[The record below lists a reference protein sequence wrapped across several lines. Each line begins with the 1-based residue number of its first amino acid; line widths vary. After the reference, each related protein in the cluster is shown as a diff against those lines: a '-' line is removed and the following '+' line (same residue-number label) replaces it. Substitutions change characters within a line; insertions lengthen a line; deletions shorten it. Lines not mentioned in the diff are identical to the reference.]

1 MFPPPPQPPI
11 RIKAVSQVRS
21 HSAILCGAVK
31 PAEDCVPAGG
41 RTGCRHGWTL
51 HWAGRATRPT
61 SDQRSI
67 VSLLQYSLSAVLHLG
82 KPGLQCAG
90 APVRQSNNSYH
101 FPSAL
106 LWIILPCNQSG
117 LWTVAST
124 ALPQLASPASYVWVW
139 LFHISEIS

>member
-21 HSAILCGAVK
+21 HSAIPCGGVK

-41 RTGCRHGWTL
+41 RTVCRHGWTL

-101 FPSAL
+101 FSVCFTLNNPTL
-106 LWIILPCNQSG
+106 QPE
-117 LWTVAST
+117 WTVNCSEHCSPPARQ
-124 ALPQLASPASYVWVW
+124 PRQLCLSLTVSH
-139 LFHISEIS
+139 LRD